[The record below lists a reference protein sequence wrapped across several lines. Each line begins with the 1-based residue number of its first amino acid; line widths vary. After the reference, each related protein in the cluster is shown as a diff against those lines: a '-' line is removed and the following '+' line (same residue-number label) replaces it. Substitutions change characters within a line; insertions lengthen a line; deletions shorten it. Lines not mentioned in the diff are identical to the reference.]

1 MLIIKVEGG
10 KDTLEKALKRYKKKF
25 EKTKILREL
34 RERKNFTKKS
44 VKKRE
49 QKNKAIYIQ
58 KKYGSEER
66 DI

>member
-10 KDTLEKALKRYKKKF
+10 KDALEKAIKKYKNKF

-34 RERKNFTKKS
+34 KERKSFTKKS
-44 VKKRE
+44 VKNRE

-58 KKYGSEER
+58 KKYGSEE
-66 DI
+66 